1 MMRLSSVAA
10 AAILALTASCSAGP
24 ALPEGLYARVGTD
37 KGSVLLKLEF
47 ERAPLTVGNFAGL
60 AEGKL
65 DATGGKRF
73 YDGLTFHRV
82 EPGIVV
88 QGGDPRGD
96 GTGGPG
102 YRFADE
108 LSPELKHDSA
118 GVLSMANSGPGTNG
132 SQFFIT
138 LKPMPWLDG
147 RHSVFGRAVEGMDV
161 VERIAPGDRISK
173 VEILRVGKAA
183 RAFSCD
189 QASWDERA
197 ARAEAAARKQAEER
211 RQADLALIARK
222 WPELAPDADGI
233 YQKVLKAG
241 SGPSPRAGAA
251 VSCLYKGMLLD
262 GTVFDESRLHANV
275 PLSFALGAGQVI
287 PGWDKVVPAMRK
299 GERRLVILP
308 PELGYGPR
316 SVGGLISPN
325 SFLVFELELARIG
338 K

>member
-1 MMRLSSVAA
+1 MRLSSVAA

-138 LKPMPWLDG
+138 LKPMPWLD
-147 RHSVFGRAVEGMDV
+147 SV
-161 VERIAPGDRISK
+161 ISATVSTTVPSRSNRTGSK
-173 VEILRVGKAA
+173 PV
-183 RAFSCD
+183 
-189 QASWDERA
+189 
-197 ARAEAAARKQAEER
+197 AEAARPRCARPAAAWRPCPPSPGGIRPAAAR
-211 RQADLALIARK
+211 RSALI
-222 WPELAPDADGI
+222 LAP
-233 YQKVLKAG
+233 L
-241 SGPSPRAGAA
+241 PR
-251 VSCLYKGMLLD
+251 
-262 GTVFDESRLHANV
+262 
-275 PLSFALGAGQVI
+275 
-287 PGWDKVVPAMRK
+287 
-299 GERRLVILP
+299 
-308 PELGYGPR
+308 PR
-316 SVGGLISPN
+316 S
-325 SFLVFELELARIG
+325 ARAAAARPARQG
-338 K
+338 RCGW